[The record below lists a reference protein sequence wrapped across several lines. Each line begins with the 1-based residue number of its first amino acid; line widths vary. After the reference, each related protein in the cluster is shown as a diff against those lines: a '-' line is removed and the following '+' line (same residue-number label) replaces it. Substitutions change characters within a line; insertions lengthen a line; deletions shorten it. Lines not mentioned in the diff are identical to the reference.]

1 MQAAL
6 HGMQGVSDR
15 VLEAAAV
22 CKPHHNVM
30 RALQVA
36 EQLRSVIS
44 RQIDAPAAR
53 TFFEGYCACNKD
65 V

>member
-15 VLEAAAV
+15 VLEAAAMFI

-44 RQIDAPAAR
+44 RHIDAPAA
-53 TFFEGYCACNKD
+53 
-65 V
+65 